1 MNKEIEHTNVNEQEE
16 SVPLS
21 LETCLL
27 SAIIHGDIKGIKYF
41 LELGAD
47 IECIDEEGRTPLY
60 WASYYGQTQAALL
73 LMEYGANV
81 NSMTHTCATPLFIA
95 ALMGH
100 TETVLALCD
109 KGATVEVRETDGSM
123 TPLFAAAL
131 NGHTEVVLALC
142 ERGADIESSDCIG
155 VSPLFMAAAQGHK
168 ETVLALATRGADIHA
183 VDDNG
188 WNIPCAVAQNG
199 HAEVLTTLLDL
210 GCDIDSPNSL
220 GMTPLFVASMAGQ
233 AEIVRYLLERGANI
247 NAASNN
253 GDTPLIV
260 AIRNEHTEIA
270 RMLISQGADVN
281 VTNAS
286 GWSAYMYNKNPEIA
300 QELIDHGVDTQIEEA
315 RFIEVGETP
324 EEMRTVLELTSDGK
338 IPLVSQ
344 NGVTPLMLAAHRGYT
359 DIVKKIIQNES
370 NMNAVDSNGCTALY
384 YAVINKHAEIV
395 RVLLENGANTEIKS
409 KDGWTPL
416 IGAAFNGYNEI
427 VSMLIKHGAD
437 LKAKEDKTNATALH
451 LAAQNGHAETVEV
464 LIANGANTEERQ
476 KNGATPLLMA
486 VDQGQMTS
494 VLTLLRNGANPEVVD
509 PKGRTPL
516 HIAVNRGNL
525 EIVLALIN
533 HGVIVNCKE
542 HQGATPLFRAAEYG
556 MLDLVQVLIEAGGN
570 INAADDDRITPLSVA
585 ILKGHNEI
593 AMLLIN
599 KGADIEAKNNEGR
612 KPLHFAAQCGNVEV
626 AEALINKGAL
636 NSGADINATDKEGY
650 TPLHYAAQFGHAD
663 VINILLANGADI
675 NEKSNKGVTP
685 LILAVLSEQEESV
698 KTLLNK
704 RIDVNDAYPLCSLYD
719 EDNKELRLTVLAL
732 AAWFGLEKMV
742 ALLLNVPDIDPTRG
756 AVCMRKWPDFML
768 SGIVHEPS
776 LEESVEVRVA
786 SPLSLACWQ
795 GHSEIVRVLLAHK
808 GMKRSLKS
816 DIPLF
821 SIWGDFTPEWER
833 VVCAAGNKL
842 ILHMLLDF
850 VADDEVMRERAYKAL
865 LYEGDRAIYY
875 ILERITSFLDCPTG
889 SVYKRRERRR
899 FQIEL
904 MLERLDESRPLLQD
918 SMMNLLCSAVER
930 GDSATLALLI
940 EKMKVKGK
948 LAQTALETAFK
959 HTSDE
964 CIKLLL
970 AVPGVDVMPT
980 LIISAAEAKNT
991 YPLLACLAHPS
1002 AGAPLPVAAITAAVA
1017 KDRAKNLELL
1027 LNHPEKV
1034 EGSCLDALILAAKR
1048 KGKMVDVLLRAFD
1061 WSMSE
1066 VVAAFEASIMNGRM
1080 NNAHLLLEW
1089 CRKQIET
1096 KEKLSHLN
1104 DKERTVFENA
1114 LVKVAGCQD
1123 VEMLNLLLSDEYEWS
1138 SAAIVSALLASVKA
1152 DDQRNMEKLLTW
1164 CGQKNIDVPQ
1174 SVRDEMWISSLKKKK
1189 YNLLHLMLTNL
1200 GINVNSVVDF
1210 PHGRGCA
1217 LHYAVG
1223 EGNIKLVKTLLA
1235 VKGIDVNNRDNHLE
1249 ISPLCLAVSYG
1260 YKDIASLLLSTPGI
1274 DLNSTDSTG
1283 KTALDLAYYYND
1295 TELIDKLKK
1304 LGAEQS
1310 APHSPVINQSPD
1322 IPTNS
1327 EISDSPLAWKTFVR
1341 KAHYLFLP
1349 RK

>member
-16 SVPLS
+16 SEPLS

-27 SAIIHGDIKGIKYF
+27 SAIMHGDIKGIKYF

-188 WNIPCAVAQNG
+188 WNIPCVVAQNG
-199 HAEVLTTLLDL
+199 HAEILAILLEH
-210 GCDIDSPNSL
+210 GCDIESRNSL
-220 GMTPLFVASMAGQ
+220 GMTPLFVASMEGH
-233 AEIVRYLLERGANI
+233 AEIVHNLLELGADI
-247 NAASNN
+247 NAKTNS
-253 GDTPLIV
+253 GDTPLIA
-260 AIRNEHTEIA
+260 AIRHGHTEVA
-270 RMLISQGADVN
+270 LMLIRQGADVN
-281 VTNAS
+281 ETNGS
-286 GWSAYMYNKNPEIA
+286 GWSAYMYNKNPEIE
-300 QELIDHGVDTQIEEA
+300 QELIDKGANTEMAESGLIK
-315 RFIEVGETP
+315 IGENP
-324 EEMRTVLELTSDGK
+324 EQMRAFLGLIAEKRVPYVMQGD
-338 IPLVSQ
+338 I
-344 NGVTPLMLAAHRGYT
+344 TPLMHAAHRGYT
-359 DIVKKIIQNES
+359 DIVIKMIHNEC
-370 NMNAVDSNGCTALY
+370 NINAVDSEGNTALC
-384 YAVINKHAEIV
+384 YAVTNKHEEIV
-395 RVLLENGANTEIKS
+395 RLLLENGANPDIKN
-409 KDGWTPL
+409 KNGWTPL
-416 IGAAFNGYNEI
+416 IHAASDGYSEI

-437 LKAKEDKTNATALH
+437 LNAKEHNTNATALH

-464 LIANGANTEERQ
+464 LIANGANTEARQ

-486 VDQGQMTS
+486 VHQGQMTS
-494 VLTLLRNGANPEVVD
+494 VLTLLRNGANPEAVD

-516 HIAVNRGNL
+516 HIAVKCGYP
-525 EIVLALIN
+525 EIALALIN
-533 HGVIVNCKE
+533 HGVIVDCKE
-542 HQGATPLFRAAEYG
+542 YQGATPLFLAAAYG
-556 MLDLVQVLIEAGGN
+556 MLDMVLTLLDVGAD
-570 INAADDDRITPLSVA
+570 INATDDTLFTPLSIA
-585 ILKGHNEI
+585 ILNGHSEI
-593 AMLLIN
+593 AMLLMD
-599 KGADIEAKNNEGR
+599 KGADLEAKNNEGW
-612 KPLHFAAQCGNVEV
+612 KPLHFAAQFGNVEI
-626 AEALINKGAL
+626 AEALINKGAKL
-636 NSGADINATDKEGY
+636 NDKEGRGATPLMVAACYGFSEIVSLLLKSGADIKVSDNEGQ
-650 TPLHYAAQFGHAD
+650 TPLHFAAQFGHAE
-663 VINILLANGADI
+663 VIKILIANGADI

-704 RIDVNDAYPLCSLYD
+704 RIDVNAAYPLRSLYD

-732 AAWFGLEKMV
+732 AAAFGLEKMV

-756 AVCMRKWPDFML
+756 AVCMRKWSDQML
-768 SGIVHEPS
+768 SGIVYNPS
-776 LEESVEVRVA
+776 LEESVEVHAA
-786 SPLSLACWQ
+786 SPLSLACMQ
-795 GHSEIVRVLLAHK
+795 GHSEIVRLLLAHK
-808 GMKRSLKS
+808 GVKSLLKTKV
-816 DIPLF
+816 PVFGL
-821 SIWGDFTPEWER
+821 WGYSTPEWER
-833 VVCAAGNKL
+833 IVCAAGNKL
-842 ILHMLLDF
+842 ILQMLLDF
-850 VADDEVMRERAYKAL
+850 VADDKVMRERAYKAL
-865 LYEGDRAIYY
+865 LEEEDRCTYT
-875 ILERITSFLDCPTG
+875 LERITSFLDCPTG

-918 SMMNLLCSAVER
+918 SMMNLLCAAAER
-930 GDSATLALLI
+930 GDSATLVLLI
-940 EKMKVKGK
+940 EKMEINGEH
-948 LAQTALETAFK
+948 AQVALETAFK
-959 HTSDE
+959 YANE
-964 CIKLLL
+964 KCIKLLL
-970 AVPGVDVMPT
+970 AVPGVDVMPS
-980 LIISAAEAKNT
+980 LIISAAKAKET
-991 YPLLACLAHPS
+991 CLLLLCLAHPS
-1002 AGAPLPVAAITAAVA
+1002 ARKPLPVAAIMAAVE
-1017 KDRAKNLELL
+1017 KDRAKNLQLL

-1089 CRKQIET
+1089 WRKQKET

-1104 DKERTVFENA
+1104 DKERTAFENA
-1114 LVKVAGCQD
+1114 LIKAAGCQD
-1123 VEMLNLLLSDEYEWS
+1123 GEMLDLLLSDEYEWS

-1152 DDQRNMEKLLTW
+1152 DTQRNMEKLLTW

-1174 SVRDEMWISSLKKKK
+1174 SVRDDMWISSLKKKK

-1200 GINVNSVVDF
+1200 GTNVNSVVDF
-1210 PHGRGCA
+1210 PHGRDCA
-1217 LHYAVG
+1217 LNYAVG

-1249 ISPLCLAVSYG
+1249 ISPLCLAVTNG

-1295 TELIDKLKK
+1295 TELIDMLKK
-1304 LGAEQS
+1304 LPLKS
-1310 APHSPVINQSPD
+1310 AH
-1322 IPTNS
+1322 
-1327 EISDSPLAWKTFVR
+1327 
-1341 KAHYLFLP
+1341 
-1349 RK
+1349 